1 MSSISNDFKKA
12 IESSKASLL
21 HEIKDLVGS
30 DVFQD
35 KQFNKSCISLINKV
49 FLKVHSP
56 ITPKKSLK
64 LLAHTFYKV
73 ALAKNYPIILICP
86 LASETAIKEIYY
98 FLEFTKIFRENDC
111 EIIVHFLMIKWEK
124 LTDIAKLSY
133 NESQKQYEKKLDKII
148 EICQSIDYAFKVKV
162 IPVDPDKAGL
172 NFTSYHFASYFNHI
186 LKSCLYREYLD
197 RELNRDIKWIV
208 DFYNRQNSFHQYG
221 DQQAIYDL
229 AIRRAIGNLY
239 KKEYYQSQNQ
249 DHDLNYLM
257 ITSELNK
264 RLILCYD
271 TVIPIINI
279 KTS

>member
-1 MSSISNDFKKA
+1 MSSISNDFQKA
-12 IESSKASLL
+12 IDSSKVSLL
-21 HEIKDLVGS
+21 REIEDLVRS

-35 KQFNKSCISLINKV
+35 RQFKSCKSLIDQV

-98 FLEFTKIFRENDC
+98 FLEFAKIFRENDF
-111 EIIVHFLMIKWEK
+111 EIIVHFLTIKWEK
-124 LTDIAKLSY
+124 VRDITKLSY
-133 NESQKQYEKKLDKII
+133 DECQKQYEKKLDKII

-162 IPVDPDKAGL
+162 IPVNPEKADL
-172 NFTSYHFASYFNHI
+172 NVASHHFASYFNHI
-186 LKSCLYREYLD
+186 FKSCLYSENLD

-208 DFYNRQNSFHQYG
+208 NFYDRQNSFHQYG
-221 DQQAIYDL
+221 DKQAIYDL

-239 KKEYYQSQNQ
+239 KKEYCHSQNQ
-249 DHDLNYLM
+249 DNYLSYLM
-257 ITSELNK
+257 ITSELHK
-264 RLILCYD
+264 RLILCYNS
-271 TVIPIINI
+271 VIPIINI